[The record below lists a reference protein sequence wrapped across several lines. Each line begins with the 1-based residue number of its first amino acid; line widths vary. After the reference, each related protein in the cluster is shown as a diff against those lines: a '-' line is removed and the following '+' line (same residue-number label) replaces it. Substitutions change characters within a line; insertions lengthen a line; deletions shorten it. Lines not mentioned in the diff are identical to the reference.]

1 MSRLILTPVSSFL
14 LLLPQLCL
22 AQQGTS
28 GQAWNAAGQN
38 GAVAT
43 GEREA
48 MEAGLEMLKGGGNA
62 ADAAAAMLLVQSVTE
77 SGSYCFGGEVPII
90 VYDAQ
95 RNVVEVISGMGTAPK
110 LATRE
115 HFAAKGGIP
124 KGGIETAAVP
134 AAPGAIV
141 TLLDR
146 YGTRTFEQAAQ
157 PMLKVLD
164 RHDKEWHSDLA
175 VNIRKMIAAEKS
187 PSIVAGQATPNMDRR
202 RGLRL
207 AEDCFYRG
215 SIARDIDTWS
225 AANGGLIRYG
235 DLATHSTRIE
245 EPTSVEYRGHTVCK
259 CGPWT
264 QGPVLLQTL
273 RLLEGND
280 LKSLGQDSPDY
291 IHQVT
296 ESMKLALADRD
307 IYYGDPLFS
316 DIPLTQLL
324 SKSYADLRRP
334 LIDPQ
339 RASLIFRPGDPR
351 GNKAELA
358 IAEAPAGEKRP
369 ANDTTT
375 CLAADR
381 FGNVIAATPSGWGG
395 VMAGKT
401 GVQLGS
407 RLISL
412 NTNEGSPNCM
422 EPGKRPRIT
431 LTPTLVLKDGKPCLA
446 ISVAGGDLQDQ
457 VSLQVLLNSIDFGL
471 SPDKAVTTPRF
482 STAHHIGSFNQP
494 PPSLGSLTVQ
504 EGVGE
509 KTLADLAA
517 RLHKVSTTKG
527 AIGAPVAISMNA
539 TTGRKQVAGDPNAGR
554 RVGAY

>member
-1 MSRLILTPVSSFL
+1 MNRLCIL
-14 LLLPQLCL
+14 LLAGLSLLPGISL
-22 AQQGTS
+22 AQP
-28 GQAWNAAGQN
+28 AAPPVWNASGQN
-38 GAVAT
+38 GAVAS

-48 MEAGLEMLKGGGNA
+48 TEAGLEMLKSGGNA
-62 ADAAAAMLLVQSVTE
+62 ADAAAATLLVQSVTE

-110 LATRE
+110 LATLE
-115 HFAAKGGIP
+115 HFAPKGIP
-124 KGGIETAAVP
+124 GSGIETAAVP
-134 AAPGAIV
+134 AAPGAII

-157 PMLKVLD
+157 TMLRILD
-164 RHDKEWHSDLA
+164 RHGKEWHADLA

-187 PSIVAGQATPNMDRR
+187 PGVISGPSTAAQDRR

-207 AEDCFYRG
+207 AADCFYRG
-215 SIARDIDTWS
+215 SIARDIDAWS
-225 AANGGLIRYG
+225 SANGGLIRYT
-235 DLATHSTRIE
+235 DLATYTTRIE
-245 EPTSVEYRGHTVCK
+245 EPASVDYRGYTVCK

-264 QGPVLLQTL
+264 QGPALLQSL
-273 RLLEGND
+273 RLLEGID
-280 LKSLGQDSPDY
+280 VKSLGQGSPDY

-296 ESMKLALADRD
+296 EALKLALADRD
-307 IYYGDPLFS
+307 IYYADPLFAEV
-316 DIPLTQLL
+316 PLAQLL

-339 RASLIFRPGDPR
+339 SASLIFRPGDPR
-351 GNKAELA
+351 GNKAQLA
-358 IAEAPAGEKRP
+358 AVEIPAGNKRA

-381 FGNVIAATPSGWGG
+381 FGNVVAATPSGWGG

-412 NTNEGSPNCM
+412 NTKEGSPNCI

-431 LTPTLVLKDGKPCLA
+431 LTPTLVLKDNKPALA

-457 VSLQVLLNSIDFGL
+457 VSLQVLLNSVDFGL
-471 SPDKAVTTPRF
+471 PPDKAVTTPRF

-494 PPSLGSLTVQ
+494 PPSLGSLSVY
-504 EGVGE
+504 EEVGE
-509 KTLADLAA
+509 KTLANLAA
-517 RLHKVSTTKG
+517 RGHKVSAVKG
-527 AIGAPVAISMNA
+527 AIAAPVAIRIDTA
-539 TTGRKQVAGDPNAGR
+539 GKKEVAGDPKAGR

>member
-1 MSRLILTPVSSFL
+1 MNRPFILFVVGLSLFPG
-14 LLLPQLCL
+14 LCL
-22 AQQGTS
+22 AQP
-28 GQAWNAAGQN
+28 AAPPVWNAAGQN
-38 GAVAT
+38 GAVAS

-48 MEAGLEMLKGGGNA
+48 TEAGLAMLKDGGNA
-62 ADAAAAMLLVQSVTE
+62 ADAAAATLLVQSVTE
-77 SGSYCFGGEVPII
+77 SASYCFGGEVPII

-110 LATRE
+110 LATLE
-115 HFAAKGGIP
+115 HFAAKGIP
-124 KGGIETAAVP
+124 KSGIETAAVP
-134 AAPGAIV
+134 AAPGAII

-157 PMLKVLD
+157 PMLRILD
-164 RHDKEWHSDLA
+164 RHGKEWHADLA

-187 PSIVAGQATPNMDRR
+187 PGVVSGPSTATQDRR

-207 AEDCFYRG
+207 AADCFYRG
-215 SIARDIDTWS
+215 SISRDIDAWS
-225 AANGGLIRYG
+225 SANGGLIRFA
-235 DLATHSTRIE
+235 DLATYTTRIE
-245 EPTSVEYRGHTVCK
+245 EPASVDYRGYTVCK

-264 QGPVLLQTL
+264 QGPALLQSL
-273 RLLEGND
+273 RLLEGID
-280 LKSLGQDSPDY
+280 VKSLGQGTPDY

-296 ESMKLALADRD
+296 EALKLALADRD
-307 IYYGDPLFS
+307 IYYADPLFAEV
-316 DIPLTQLL
+316 PLAQLL

-339 RASLIFRPGDPR
+339 SASLIFRPGDPR
-351 GNKAELA
+351 GNKAQLA
-358 IAEAPAGEKRP
+358 AVEIPLGNKRA

-375 CLAADR
+375 CLTADR
-381 FGNVIAATPSGWGG
+381 FGNVVAATPSGWGG

-412 NTNEGSPNCM
+412 NTKEGSPNCI

-431 LTPTLVLKDGKPCLA
+431 LTPTLILKDNKPALA

-457 VSLQVLLNSIDFGL
+457 VTLQMLLNSIDFGL
-471 SPDKAVTTPRF
+471 PPDKAVTTPRF

-494 PPSLGSLTVQ
+494 PPSLGSLSVH
-504 EGVGE
+504 EEVGE
-509 KTLADLAA
+509 KTLANLAA
-517 RLHKVSTTKG
+517 RGHKVSAVKG
-527 AIGAPVAISMNA
+527 AIAAPVVIRFDA
-539 TTGRKQVAGDPNAGR
+539 TGKKEVAGDPKAGR

>member
-1 MSRLILTPVSSFL
+1 MNRLLILFIAGLS
-14 LLLPQLCL
+14 LLPGISL
-22 AQQGTS
+22 AQPAAPSVWNAS
-28 GQAWNAAGQN
+28 GQS
-38 GAVAT
+38 GAVAS

-48 MEAGLEMLKGGGNA
+48 TEAGLEMLRGGGNA
-62 ADAAAAMLLVQSVTE
+62 ADAAAATLLVQSVTE

-90 VYDAQ
+90 VYDAH

-110 LATRE
+110 LATLQ
-115 HFAAKGGIP
+115 HFATKGIP
-124 KGGIETAAVP
+124 HSGIETAAVP
-134 AAPGAIV
+134 ASPGAII

-157 PMLKVLD
+157 PMLRILD
-164 RHDKEWHSDLA
+164 RHGKEWHADLA

-187 PSIVAGQATPNMDRR
+187 PGVVSGPSTAPHDRR

-207 AEDCFYRG
+207 AADCFYRG
-215 SIARDIDTWS
+215 SIAHDIDVWS
-225 AANGGLIRYG
+225 SANGGLIRYN
-235 DLATHSTRIE
+235 DLATYSTRIE
-245 EPTSVEYRGHTVCK
+245 EPASVDYRGYTVCK

-264 QGPVLLQTL
+264 QGPALLQSL
-273 RLLEGND
+273 RLLEGID
-280 LKSLGQDSPDY
+280 VKSLGQGSPDY

-296 ESMKLALADRD
+296 EALKLALADRD
-307 IYYGDPLFS
+307 IYYADPLFAEV
-316 DIPLTQLL
+316 PLAQLL

-339 RASLIFRPGDPR
+339 SASLVFRPGDPR
-351 GNKAELA
+351 GNKAQLA
-358 IAEAPAGEKRP
+358 AGEIPNGIKR
-369 ANDTTT
+369 AAKDTTT
-375 CLAADR
+375 CLTADR
-381 FGNVIAATPSGWGG
+381 FGNVVAATPSGWGG

-412 NTNEGSPNCM
+412 NTKEGSPNCI

-431 LTPTLVLKDGKPCLA
+431 LTPTLVLKDNKPSLA

-471 SPDKAVTTPRF
+471 PPDKAVTAPRF
-482 STAHHIGSFNQP
+482 STAHHIGSFSQP
-494 PPSLGSLTVQ
+494 PPSLGSLSVY
-504 EGVGE
+504 EEVGE
-509 KTLADLAA
+509 KTLANLAA
-517 RLHKVSTTKG
+517 RGHKVSAVKG
-527 AIGAPVAISMNA
+527 AIAAPVAIRIDA
-539 TTGRKQVAGDPNAGR
+539 TGKKEAAGDPKAGR

>member
-1 MSRLILTPVSSFL
+1 MNRIFFL
-14 LLLPQLCL
+14 LAFAAYFSPHFAL
-22 AQQGTS
+22 AQPS
-28 GQAWNAAGQN
+28 LPPVWNASGQN
-38 GAVAT
+38 GVVAS

-48 MEAGLEMLKGGGNA
+48 TEAGLEMLTNGGNA
-62 ADAAAAMLLVQSVTE
+62 ADAAAATLLVQAVTE

-95 RNVVEVISGMGTAPK
+95 RNAVEVISGMGTAPK
-110 LATRE
+110 LATLE
-115 HFAAKGGIP
+115 HFAAKGIP
-124 KGGIETAAVP
+124 KSGIETAAVP
-134 AAPGAIV
+134 AAPGAII

-157 PMLKVLD
+157 PMLRILD
-164 RHDKEWHSDLA
+164 RHGKEWHADLA
-175 VNIRKMIAAEKS
+175 VNIRRMIAAEKAS
-187 PSIVAGQATPNMDRR
+187 QDRR

-207 AEDCFYRG
+207 AADCFYRG
-215 SIARDIDTWS
+215 SIARDIDAWS
-225 AANGGLIRYG
+225 QANGGLLRFT
-235 DLATHSTRIE
+235 DLATYSTLIE
-245 EPTSVEYRGHTVCK
+245 EPASVDYRGYTVCK

-273 RLLEGND
+273 RLLEGTN
-280 LKSLGQDSPDY
+280 LKALGQDSPDY

-296 ESMKLALADRD
+296 EAMKLSLADRD
-307 IYYGDPLFS
+307 IYYADPLFAEV
-316 DIPLTQLL
+316 PLEQLL

-339 RASLIFRPGDPR
+339 KASLLFRPGDPR
-351 GNKAELA
+351 SGKAELA
-358 IAEAPAGEKRP
+358 AAEVPAGKQRA

-375 CLAADR
+375 CLTADR
-381 FGNVIAATPSGWGG
+381 FGNVVAATPSGWGG

-412 NTNEGSPNCM
+412 NTKEGSPNCI

-431 LTPTLVLKDGKPCLA
+431 LTPTLVLKDNKPCLA
-446 ISVAGGDLQDQ
+446 VSVAGGDLQDQ
-457 VSLQVLLNSIDFGL
+457 VSLQVLLNSLDFGL
-471 SPDKAVTTPRF
+471 PADKSVTAPRF

-494 PPSLGSLTVQ
+494 PPSLGSLSIH
-504 EGVGE
+504 EGFGD
-509 KTLADLAA
+509 KTLANLAA
-517 RLHKVSTTKG
+517 RGHKVSAVKG
-527 AIGAPVAISMNA
+527 AIGAPVVISIDA
-539 TTGRKQVAGDPNAGR
+539 GTGQKHVAGDPKAGR

>member
-1 MSRLILTPVSSFL
+1 MTRFLSLLVLCTSILFPHLLMAQEKDPVWSAS
-14 LLLPQLCL
+14 
-22 AQQGTS
+22 
-28 GQAWNAAGQN
+28 GQN
-38 GAVAT
+38 GVVAS

-48 MEAGLEMLKGGGNA
+48 TEAGLEMLRGGGNA
-62 ADAAAAMLLVQSVTE
+62 ADASAATLLVQAVTE

-90 VYDAQ
+90 VYDAH

-115 HFAAKGGIP
+115 HFAEKGIP

-134 AAPGAIV
+134 AAPGAII
-141 TLLDR
+141 TLLER

-157 PMLKVLD
+157 PMLRFLD
-164 RHDKEWHSDLA
+164 RHSQKWHADLA
-175 VNIRKMIAAEKS
+175 VNIRRMIAAEKL
-187 PSIVAGQATPNMDRR
+187 PGVVNGPTTAAQDRR

-215 SIARDIDTWS
+215 PIARDLDAWS
-225 AANGGLIRYG
+225 QANGGLLRYE
-235 DLATHSTRIE
+235 DLATYATRIE
-245 EPTSVEYRGHTVCK
+245 EPASVDYRGHTVCK

-264 QGPVLLQTL
+264 QGPFLLQSL
-273 RLLEGND
+273 RLLEGAD
-280 LKSLGQDSPDY
+280 VKSLGHDSPDY

-296 ESMKLALADRD
+296 EAMKLAFADRD
-307 IYYGDPLFS
+307 IYYGDPLFAE
-316 DIPLTQLL
+316 IPLEQLL

-339 RASLIFRPGDPR
+339 MASLLFQPGDPR
-351 GNKAELA
+351 SGKALA
-358 IAEAPAGEKRP
+358 AADDPAGKQRS

-375 CLAADR
+375 CLTADR
-381 FGNVIAATPSGWGG
+381 FGNVVAATPSGWGG
-395 VMAGKT
+395 VMAGET

-412 NTNEGSPNCM
+412 NTKEGSPNCI

-431 LTPTLVLKDGKPCLA
+431 LTPTLVLKDGKPWLA
-446 ISVAGGDLQDQ
+446 VSVAGGDLQDQ
-457 VSLQVLLNSIDFGL
+457 VSLQVVLSSIDFGL
-471 SPDKAVTTPRF
+471 PADKSVTTPRF

-494 PPSLGSLTVQ
+494 PPSLGSLSIY
-504 EGVGE
+504 EELGE
-509 KTLADLAA
+509 KTLANLAA
-517 RLHKVSTTKG
+517 RGHKVSATKG
-527 AIGAPVAISMNA
+527 AIGAPVAIRLDAEN
-539 TTGRKQVAGDPNAGR
+539 GQKHVAGDPKAGR